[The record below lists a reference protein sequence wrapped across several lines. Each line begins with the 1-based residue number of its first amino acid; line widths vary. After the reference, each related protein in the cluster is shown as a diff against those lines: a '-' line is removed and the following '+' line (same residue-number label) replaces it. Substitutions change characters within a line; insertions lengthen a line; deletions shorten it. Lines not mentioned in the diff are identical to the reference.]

1 MANVPWSMC
10 ADGIRIAVRLTPKSH
25 GDSLNGITLGAD
37 GRALLAASVRA
48 VPEKGA
54 ANDALV
60 GLLARRLEVSR
71 SSVVIERGGS
81 ARLKSLR
88 VTGDPRMLGTTLSR
102 LFGVAT
108 ADEMS

>member
-1 MANVPWSMC
+1 
-10 ADGIRIAVRLTPKSH
+10 
-25 GDSLNGITLGAD
+25 
-37 GRALLAASVRA
+37 
-48 VPEKGA
+48 
-54 ANDALV
+54 
-60 GLLARRLEVSR
+60 
-71 SSVVIERGGS
+71 VVIERGGS